1 MATKADAVAARQ
13 RQQKIILAVGGV
25 LLVGLLVL
33 QGPKLFK
40 HHGSISSSAAP
51 AAGTTVTTTTGTT
64 PAAGTTGTSTGGT
77 AVPAVATGRPTGP
90 AAEVAGV
97 IVRSAGAPVAG
108 TGQLWS
114 LSRFKVKDPF
124 VQQVADASGT
134 PAGSSTSP
142 STPAAGGTGGAS
154 SAGGVVAPSTL
165 SPVALGYATLMV
177 NGKPQQLQL
186 TQLFPKGQPTFVL
199 LGVDKKFVKIGV
211 AGGKF
216 TGGAAVKLEL
226 GKPVTLMNTTTGQ
239 RFVIK
244 LVFTGAQPE
253 QIAGFKPT
261 TTTASKQSSSATT
274 P

>member
-1 MATKADAVAARQ
+1 MATKVDAVAAKQ
-13 RQQKIILAVGGV
+13 RQQKIILAVGGL

-40 HHGSISSSAAP
+40 HHGSTSSSTAP
-51 AAGTTVTTTTGTT
+51 AAGTSTT
-64 PAAGTTGTSTGGT
+64 PAAGTTGTSTSGT
-77 AVPAVATGRPTGP
+77 AVPAVATARPTGP

-97 IVRSAGAPVAG
+97 IVRSAGAPVAR

-124 VQQVADASGT
+124 VRQVADTSST
-134 PAGSSTSP
+134 VAGSTTSP
-142 STPAAGGTGGAS
+142 STPAKGGTGGAS
-154 SAGGVVAPSTL
+154 RVGGVAAPSTS

-177 NGKPQQLQL
+177 NGRPQQLAL
-186 TQLFPKGQPTFVL
+186 KDIFPKGQPTFVL
-199 LGVDKKFVKIGV
+199 LGVDNKSIRIGV

-244 LVFTGAQPE
+244 LVFTGTQPE
-253 QIAGFKPT
+253 HIAGFKPPTST
-261 TTTASKQSSSATT
+261 TITSKQSSSTTT